1 MLHSAGK
8 LMNVKSVKRM
18 RVFLIESPSAID
30 ILNGESEAETL
41 RPICRLLGHE
51 FASTIVRS
59 NQEFETAVKHITS
72 IDENHVPKNRRGMP
86 LCLHLAAHGN
96 KGGLAM
102 GAEDASW
109 ELLASHLR
117 RFSKEMTHYSG
128 PLVLVLSSCGSESQK
143 ITSLFTDYAKRNTN
157 FRPPVY
163 VITTVSDEEGEV
175 YWRDAV
181 VAWSIFYHQT
191 GDAVL
196 SDKDEMKT
204 IIDKIALTGAGALK
218 YFRWDEEK
226 KKYMCYVSELN
237 EYVHG
242 A

>member
-1 MLHSAGK
+1 
-8 LMNVKSVKRM
+8 MNAKM

-51 FASTIVRS
+51 FASATIRS

-72 IDENHVPKNRRGMP
+72 IDENHVPKSSRGLP

-96 KGGLAM
+96 KDGLAM
-102 GAEDASW
+102 GAENANW
-109 ELLASHLR
+109 ELLAGFLR
-117 RFSKEMTHYSG
+117 RFSKEMTHYTG
-128 PLVLVLSSCGSESQK
+128 PLVFVLSSCEAEFQK
-143 ITSLFTDYAKRNTN
+143 ITSLFTDYAKRNTK

-163 VITTVSDEEGEV
+163 VITTVSNEEGEV

-191 GDAVL
+191 GEAVL
-196 SDKDEMKT
+196 SDNDEMKT
-204 IIDKIALTGAGALK
+204 IIDKIALSGAGTLK

-226 KKYMCYVSELN
+226 RKYMSYVSKLKEH
-237 EYVHG
+237 VHG